1 MQVDDEIPL
10 LLTLIYLFRCVE
22 RAGNTA
28 SFWNSRGPP
37 SKGRTPSYAKD
48 KVMWGVW
55 LVRMLCG
62 NTNEPGDVGMNP
74 WKSSLFFLTDRG
86 PEIGLSRERAVC
98 LAEQLTLRAVRC
110 VLDDP

>member
-1 MQVDDEIPL
+1 MGYSILRHREIPCN
-10 LLTLIYLFRCVE
+10 TRAISARCQKGMRLIFL
-22 RAGNTA
+22 
-28 SFWNSRGPP
+28 
-37 SKGRTPSYAKD
+37 K
-48 KVMWGVW
+48 
-55 LVRMLCG
+55 LVRILCG

-74 WKSSLFFLTDRG
+74 WKSSLFFLTGRG